1 VRDYAPIEDDET
13 DKKFNCGA
21 IPICFRAR
29 LPHICSIIAEKKPTK
44 EERRE
49 RKLARDIPASSLK
62 TFMTFVAEKIV
73 YSIEYWLHIVKK
85 IGNLCEKIDI
95 FCKIYNTK

>member
-29 LPHICSIIAEKKPTK
+29 LPHLCSIIAEKKPTK

-62 TFMTFVAEKIV
+62 IFMTFVAEKLLV
-73 YSIEYWLHIVKK
+73 LLAYLKK
-85 IGNLCEKIDI
+85 DR
-95 FCKIYNTK
+95 

>member
-1 VRDYAPIEDDET
+1 MQITVKSNPQNNPPPHVKVVRDYAPIEDDET

-29 LPHICSIIAEKKPTK
+29 LPHLCTIIAEKKLTK

-49 RKLARDIPASSLK
+49 RKLAREIPASSLK
-62 TFMTFVAEKIV
+62 IFMTFVAEKLFIP
-73 YSIEYWLHIVKK
+73 
-85 IGNLCEKIDI
+85 
-95 FCKIYNTK
+95 